1 MLLTMFFFMVFAI
14 LGVSIW
20 SGKIFYRC
28 RLTEFPVNG
37 DWVADPNDTEL
48 CSEYRQCGQNR
59 WCGSLAEAKRH
70 PD

>member
-28 RLTEFPVNG
+28 RLTEFPVDG
-37 DWVADPNDTEL
+37 DWVADPNMNDLYSVGTEYGA
-48 CSEYRQCGQNR
+48 C
-59 WCGSLAEAKRH
+59 
-70 PD
+70 P